1 MIFISPK
8 KWPSKAIQI
17 LASWLQPLLLSPTW
31 PPGRHVSLKGWLRDS
46 PVLSQRACNPNNQN
60 RGEKAGFPTFSLFS
74 PEHSKHRY
82 TWDACINPTYY
93 LLLSQPSEM
102 KYTQY
107 TTGGCSRTRSHH
119 APPLLPSGSWSLS
132 SPVSLVPASSLHC
145 RWNNHVRSRQK
156 PILTSLIKFTSI
168 TYLNDTSWAETQL
181 RICNIGS
188 CTNMEQNKQIIHNL
202 TKQRFH
208 STCLF

>member
-1 MIFISPK
+1 MTFQSNTNPCF
-8 KWPSKAIQI
+8 
-17 LASWLQPLLLSPTW
+17 LASASTAQSHLTTSPARVIKRPTERQPSPESASLQPKQSKPRGKGWISYLLPFLPWTLQTRAYLGRLHKSNKLFAAITTLRNEIHPIYYRWLQSDEVSP
-31 PPGRHVSLKGWLRDS
+31 RSS
-46 PVLSQRACNPNNQN
+46 FA
-60 RGEKAGFPTFSLFS
+60 A
-74 PEHSKHRY
+74 
-82 TWDACINPTYY
+82 
-93 LLLSQPSEM
+93 
-102 KYTQY
+102 
-107 TTGGCSRTRSHH
+107 SR
-119 APPLLPSGSWSLS
+119 SLS

-168 TYLNDTSWAETQL
+168 TYLNDTGWAETQL
-181 RICNIGS
+181 GICNIGS